1 MSHSRPHPS
10 PAARIACGAIGAML
24 VAGCP
29 ALDQQS
35 LREPNRP
42 VSASDALRIVDG
54 DAVRGRALVAEHG
67 CTACHAFPGRRGPL
81 AHVGPPLERFALRTN
96 IGGSLPNRPEQLV
109 RFVMD
114 APREIPGTG
123 MPDLDVD
130 ETDARHI
137 AAYLYTLR

>member
-1 MSHSRPHPS
+1 MSRPARRRGVRAVALLPL
-10 PAARIACGAIGAML
+10 AASL
-24 VAGCP
+24 AGCP
-29 ALDQQS
+29 ALDLRE
-35 LREPNRP
+35 LREPHRP
-42 VSASDALRIVDG
+42 VRAEDARRVVDG
-54 DAVRGRALVAEHG
+54 DPARGRALVAEHG
-67 CTACHAFPGRRGPL
+67 CTACHAFPGRRGPT

-130 ETDARHI
+130 EPDARHI